1 MLIAIMIMFL
11 GGGAFSS
18 SIVTTADIDRLSKQI
33 QVVVT
38 DPERAGKSK
47 QILAELKAEVKN
59 FDAVFVDTGKIMR
72 ELYQDHASDS
82 AQMRAAFDTLNGEW
96 YDAQQRGIALRSRL
110 RETLAA
116 AEWRSL
122 FSAE

>member
-1 MLIAIMIMFL
+1 
-11 GGGAFSS
+11 
-18 SIVTTADIDRLSKQI
+18 
-33 QVVVT
+33 
-38 DPERAGKSK
+38 
-47 QILAELKAEVKN
+47 
-59 FDAVFVDTGKIMR
+59 
-72 ELYQDHASDS
+72 
-82 AQMRAAFDTLNGEW
+82 MRAAFDTLNGEW